1 VLRKILDSGL
11 WILTS
16 QFNEAI
22 MSIEVRNPESVKTAL
37 GADSGAGAQIL
48 VFAEALLLSIWLGS
62 MVFFSFAV
70 APSAFG
76 VLPSRHLAG
85 QVVAS
90 TIAKVEMIG
99 LVAGALLLVL
109 QLTLWRT
116 GQANPRIRAARM
128 VSLIV
133 MILATAGMRFWISPT
148 MVALRASMGRP
159 IDEIDSGDPLRLQ
172 FNDLHQYSVILMAI
186 AMLAG
191 VVFLFLSV
199 KSWLKR

>member
-1 VLRKILDSGL
+1 
-11 WILTS
+11 
-16 QFNEAI
+16 
-22 MSIEVRNPESVKTAL
+22 MSIEVRNTETVKTAP
-37 GADSGAGAQIL
+37 GADSGVGTQIL

-99 LVAGALLLVL
+99 LAAGALLLAL

-116 GQANPRIRAARM
+116 GQANRRIRAARM
-128 VSLIV
+128 LSLIV

-159 IDEIDSGDPLRLQ
+159 IDEIDPADPLRTQ

-199 KSWLKR
+199 KSWLRR